1 LDKVAKLSKY
11 LRYGGHV
18 GIGLGGTS
26 SYLKVQE
33 ACRAGETEACKKIRL
48 SEAGAFAGGLA
59 GGIVGGKIAGI
70 TALAVCGVFSAGTA
84 GFGAPVCGIA
94 LVGGGA
100 FAGSI
105 AGAEGGEQMGELIYE
120 SHYD

>member
-1 LDKVAKLSKY
+1 MQGKPKAAKKFVCLRQVLS
-11 LRYGGHV
+11 L
-18 GIGLGGTS
+18 
-26 SYLKVQE
+26 
-33 ACRAGETEACKKIRL
+33 
-48 SEAGAFAGGLA
+48 GGLA